1 MSTPRGKRQ
10 PRGLRN
16 IRDSLDLTQQRL
28 SDMSG
33 IPRGRIADYESNSGR
48 IPNMTLR
55 TALKLSEALGIDPRD
70 LMPDDS
76 S

>member
-1 MSTPRGKRQ
+1 MSTAGRERQ

-16 IRDSLDLTQQRL
+16 VRDSLNLTQKQL

-33 IPRGRIADYESNSGR
+33 IPRGRIADYEGNPGR

-55 TALKLSEALGIDPRD
+55 TALKLSEALGVDPRD
-70 LMPDDS
+70 LMPDDCT
-76 S
+76 